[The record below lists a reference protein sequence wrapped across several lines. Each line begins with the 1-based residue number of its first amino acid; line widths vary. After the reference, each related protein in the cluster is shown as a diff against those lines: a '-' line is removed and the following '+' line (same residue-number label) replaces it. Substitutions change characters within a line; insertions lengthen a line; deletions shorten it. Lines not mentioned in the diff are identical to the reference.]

1 MLRVQRESNQGGLTF
16 LVRVGILDPDFDDLV
31 LLRDESIEHSW
42 IEVQASSFLHH
53 GKAFFQ
59 CERWLVRTLAAER
72 VEYVGD
78 CEVRA
83 FGSRVDGSAKDYS
96 DLDVAVVAPN
106 KIKRR
111 TKMLLR
117 EAFEESDL
125 PFRVDVIDYNGAS
138 DEFRAIIDAKYEI
151 LQKKQ

>member
-1 MLRVQRESNQGGLTF
+1 MINVSSSQLKTINR
-16 LVRVGILDPDFDDLV
+16 IL
-31 LLRDESIEHSW
+31 
-42 IEVQASSFLHH
+42 A
-53 GKAFFQ
+53 
-59 CERWLVRTLAAER
+59 
-72 VEYVGD
+72 EYVGD

-83 FGSRVDGSAKDYS
+83 FGSRVNGPAKKYS

-125 PFRVDVIDYNGAS
+125 PFRVDIIDYHAVS
-138 DEFRAIIDAKYEI
+138 DEFREIIDTKYEI
-151 LQKKQ
+151 LQKNNETSI

>member
-1 MLRVQRESNQGGLTF
+1 MINVSHNHLETIK
-16 LVRVGILDPDFDDLV
+16 GIL
-31 LLRDESIEHSW
+31 
-42 IEVQASSFLHH
+42 A
-53 GKAFFQ
+53 
-59 CERWLVRTLAAER
+59 
-72 VEYVGD
+72 EYVGD

-83 FGSRVDGSAKDYS
+83 FGSRVVGTAKDHS
-96 DLDVAVVAPN
+96 DLDVVVVARK

-125 PFRVDVIDYNGAS
+125 PFRVDIIDYNAVS
-138 DEFRAIIDAKYEI
+138 DEFRTIIDAKYEI